1 MAAPPPLT
9 IGLPV
14 YNAEKYVAQALDSL
28 MDQTY
33 GDFKIIISDN
43 ASTDRTPEICN
54 EYVRR
59 DKRILYSRNAANIGA
74 SPNFNRVFALSESPY
89 FKWATADDYW
99 APTMLEKC
107 LNVVASDPTVAL
119 CYPLATLVDA
129 DGSNPR
135 SYDDALHLMQDSP
148 RERFIALM
156 EKIRLSHQHQGVAK
170 SGMLKRTL
178 MLGTHVGSDI
188 NLLAELVLY
197 GKFYEYPERLFFRR
211 FHQDS
216 GSWARNSDE
225 HQARRYYAASAPR
238 MAYVGWRQHY
248 SFFRAVTRAP
258 LTLRDRIAL
267 YRYLG
272 RRLRWDRQRLAKEL
286 WTRPGSR

>member
-1 MAAPPPLT
+1 MVAPPPVT

-28 MDQTY
+28 IDQTY
-33 GDFKIIISDN
+33 GDFNVIISDN

-54 EYVRR
+54 EYARR
-59 DKRILYSRNAANIGA
+59 DKRILYSRNAVNIGA
-74 SPNFNRVFALSESPY
+74 SPNFNRVFALSESPF

-107 LNVVASDPTVAL
+107 LNVVTSDPTVAL
-119 CYPLATLVDA
+119 CYPQATLVDA

-135 SYDDALHLMQDSP
+135 PYDDALHLVQDSP
-148 RERFIALM
+148 RERFTTLM
-156 EKIRLSHQHQGVAK
+156 EKIRLSHQHQGVAR
-170 SGMLKRTL
+170 SSMLKRTL
-178 MLGTHVGSDI
+178 MLGVHVGSDI

-197 GKFYEYPERLFFRR
+197 GKFYEYAERLFFRR

-258 LTLRDRIAL
+258 LTLRDRFAL

-272 RRLRWDRQRLAKEL
+272 RRLRWDRERLAREL
-286 WTRPGSR
+286 WTKSGGR